1 MHVCAALKSAEGSIL
16 LKGAVLKADWAL
28 MQAAAK
34 TGNPTPNA
42 PLPHSALQDAA
53 SAQHSGSAQQ
63 KQKWKPSLTFPM
75 GFSSQ

>member
-1 MHVCAALKSAEGSIL
+1 MHVCVALKSAKGSVL

-34 TGNPTPNA
+34 TRNLTLNT
-42 PLPHSALQDAA
+42 PLPHSELQNAA

-75 GFSSQ
+75 GLSSQ